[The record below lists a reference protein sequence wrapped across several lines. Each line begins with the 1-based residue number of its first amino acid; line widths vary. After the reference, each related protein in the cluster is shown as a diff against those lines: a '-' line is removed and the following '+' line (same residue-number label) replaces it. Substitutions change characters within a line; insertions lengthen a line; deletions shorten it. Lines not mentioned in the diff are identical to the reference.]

1 MGHARFS
8 RPQLARGEGRQ
19 WKTVKKDGNVHF
31 IEHITPGGNAPS
43 PARTHSKTKVYVSRY
58 ERPGKDFGKV
68 KEISV
73 MNPKTGMKA
82 MDIHTKDEGNGPHVH
97 HWRNG
102 KRVEEK
108 RISLTQGQR
117 KFLEKIQHRTKDFE
131 K

>member
-31 IEHITPGGNAPS
+31 IEHITPGGNASAPI
-43 PARTHSKTKVYVSRY
+43 RTHSKTKVYVSRY
-58 ERPGKDFGKV
+58 EKPGKEFGKV

-73 MNPKTGMKA
+73 MNPKTGTKT

-97 HWRNG
+97 HWNG
-102 KRVEEK
+102 LNRG
-108 RISLTQGQR
+108 IGIPLTQGQR
-117 KFLEKIQHRTKDFE
+117 KFVEKIQRMAKDSN

>member
-1 MGHARFS
+1 MGHS
-8 RPQLARGEGRQ
+8 RYSRTQLARGEGRQ

-31 IEHITPGGNAPS
+31 IEHITPGGNAPG
-43 PARTHSKTKVYVSRY
+43 PARTHSKTKVYVSKY
-58 ERPGKDFGKV
+58 ERPGKEFGKV

-97 HWRNG
+97 KWNESVRG
-102 KRVEEK
+102 KG
-108 RISLTQGQR
+108 IPLTQGQR
-117 KFLEKIQHRTKDFE
+117 KFVEKIQRMAKDSD